1 MQKGAHTQYDLQIH
15 VVWITKYRKKI
26 LIYKIAYRLKELLM
40 QGCSAKG
47 ITIIRGNIQP
57 EHVHL
62 LLSIPPTLSVAQ
74 IMQYL
79 KGRSSKKLQEEFPK
93 LRKQF
98 WGQHMWATGYFCRS
112 VGQVTRQ
119 TIEEYIE
126 NQKDGIEDIFV
137 NDGNSMLQ
145 HRRSFSPHSKPCTL
159 SAGWLI
165 NYDEEFK
172 KTIVSLYE
180 SGKKISELSREYGVG
195 HTNIRNWINKYQ
207 KITTSTGETTNNDE
221 ILKLKKELQQVQL
234 ENEILKKAVAIFSK
248 QQKIK

>member
-1 MQKGAHTQYDLQIH
+1 MQKGAHTQYDVQIH

-26 LIYKIAYRLKELLM
+26 LTYKIAYRLKELLM

-74 IMQYL
+74 VMQYL

-112 VGQVTRQ
+112 VG
-119 TIEEYIE
+119 
-126 NQKDGIEDIFV
+126 
-137 NDGNSMLQ
+137 
-145 HRRSFSPHSKPCTL
+145 
-159 SAGWLI
+159 
-165 NYDEEFK
+165 
-172 KTIVSLYE
+172 
-180 SGKKISELSREYGVG
+180 
-195 HTNIRNWINKYQ
+195 
-207 KITTSTGETTNNDE
+207 
-221 ILKLKKELQQVQL
+221 
-234 ENEILKKAVAIFSK
+234 
-248 QQKIK
+248 